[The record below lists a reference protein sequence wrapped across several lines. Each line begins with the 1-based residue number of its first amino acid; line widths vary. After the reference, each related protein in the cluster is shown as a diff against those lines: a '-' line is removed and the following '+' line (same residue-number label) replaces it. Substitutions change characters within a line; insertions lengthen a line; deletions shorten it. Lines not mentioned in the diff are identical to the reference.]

1 MFLSDPFRRRSS
13 HRQFHVSREILV
25 SARRRMHVRTR
36 MYAAGLIISIMAPF
50 GGLLV
55 PENSVLSRAGV
66 FSFEAQAAGTIH
78 ARASVCRWNV
88 VDWQAMSDQQK
99 NAWQTL
105 GWNEQM
111 WESDAPAE
119 PASNSKAWAELSE
132 NERTAAQLL
141 GYRRNTW
148 DADNCAKR

>member
-1 MFLSDPFRRRSS
+1 M
-13 HRQFHVSREILV
+13 Q
-25 SARRRMHVRTR
+25 ARTR
-36 MYAAGLIISIMAPF
+36 MCAIGLIISILVPF

-55 PENSVLSRAGV
+55 PENSVLSPTGV

-78 ARASVCRWNV
+78 AQAAGMHARANVCRWNAV
-88 VDWQAMSDQQK
+88 NWQAMSDQQK

-111 WESDAPAE
+111 WELDAPAE

-132 NERTAAQLL
+132 NEQAAAQLL
-141 GYRRNTW
+141 GYRPNTW
-148 DADNCAKR
+148 DADNCARR

>member
-1 MFLSDPFRRRSS
+1 MILSGQLRRRSL
-13 HRQFHVSREILV
+13 HRQFHVSREVFV

-36 MYAAGLIISIMAPF
+36 TYAVGLFLLFVAPF
-50 GGLLV
+50 VGLLV
-55 PENSVLSRAGV
+55 PENSLLSRAGV
-66 FSFEAQAAGTIH
+66 FSFEARAAGTIH
-78 ARASVCRWNV
+78 ARANVCRWNA

-119 PASNSKAWAELSE
+119 PASNSKAWVELSE
-132 NERTAAQLL
+132 NERTAAQRL
-141 GYRRNTW
+141 GYTHISW
-148 DADNCAKR
+148 DADNCKSR

>member
-1 MFLSDPFRRRSS
+1 MQGPMKT
-13 HRQFHVSREILV
+13 
-25 SARRRMHVRTR
+25 SAI
-36 MYAAGLIISIMAPF
+36 GLILSIVAPF

-55 PENSVLSRAGV
+55 PENSLLSRAGV
-66 FSFEAQAAGTIH
+66 FSFEARAAGTIH
-78 ARASVCRWNV
+78 ARANMCRWNV

-119 PASNSKAWAELSE
+119 PASNSKAWVELSE
-132 NERTAAQLL
+132 NERTAAQRL
-141 GYRRNTW
+141 GYTHISW
-148 DADNCAKR
+148 DADNCKSR

>member
-1 MFLSDPFRRRSS
+1 MILSDQLRRRSS
-13 HRQFHVSREILV
+13 HRQSHVSRGIFV
-25 SARRRMHVRTR
+25 SARRWMQVRTR
-36 MYAAGLIISIMAPF
+36 VCAVGLFVSIVAPF

-55 PENSVLSRAGV
+55 PENSVLSRADV
-66 FSFEAQAAGTIH
+66 FSFEAQAAGMIH
-78 ARASVCRWNV
+78 ARANVCRWNA

-119 PASNSKAWAELSE
+119 PASDSKAWAELSE
-132 NERTAAQLL
+132 NERAAAQLL
-141 GYRRNTW
+141 GYRPNTW